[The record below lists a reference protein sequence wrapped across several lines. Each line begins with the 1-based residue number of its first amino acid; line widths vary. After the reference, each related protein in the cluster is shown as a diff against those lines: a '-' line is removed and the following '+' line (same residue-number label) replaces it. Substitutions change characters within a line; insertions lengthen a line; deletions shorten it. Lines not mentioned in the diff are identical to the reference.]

1 MFYFCKLILY
11 FSFYSFLGWVC
22 ECIYCSVIQKKLVN
36 RGFLTGPVC
45 PVYGFG
51 ALLVIFLLRPFAQN
65 AFLVFFCG
73 MLVTSVLEYFTAL
86 LLERLFHMKWWDYS
100 QFRFHI
106 QGRVCLL
113 NSVLFGLLSAVVVL
127 VIHPST
133 AYVAERLSVTAIYVL
148 GGILVVLFMADT
160 LLSVR
165 TTLEISGKLEQLYAA
180 AEELRERSESYK
192 QQFQQNIE
200 SKLDNKLQKLRS
212 AADLEEYRAEF
223 EEKRV
228 AAAEH
233 IEKLKAHIAMLIR
246 SNKLH
251 RRLINAFPHL
261 KSLHYQ
267 NTLEKFREAIKE
279 KRWNIRK

>member
-51 ALLVIFLLRPFAQN
+51 ALLVIFLLRPFTQN

-106 QGRVCLL
+106 HGRVCLL

-127 VIHPST
+127 VIHPSA

-200 SKLDNKLQKLRS
+200 SKFENKLQKLRS
-212 AADLEEYRAEF
+212 AADLEEYRTEF
-223 EEKRV
+223 EEKRA

-233 IEKLKAHIAMLIR
+233 IEKLKARIAMLIR

-261 KSLHYQ
+261 KSLRYQ
-267 NTLEKFREAIKE
+267 NTFEKFREAIKE
-279 KRWNIRK
+279 KRWNTRK